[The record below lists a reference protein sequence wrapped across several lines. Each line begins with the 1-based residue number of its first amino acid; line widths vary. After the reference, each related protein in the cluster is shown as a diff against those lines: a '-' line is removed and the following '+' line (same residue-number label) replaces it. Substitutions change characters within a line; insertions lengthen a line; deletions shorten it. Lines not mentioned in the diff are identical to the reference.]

1 MVFRSYLVVIIKRNV
16 YLSSEG
22 NAITM
27 KMIFLFKLFLFI
39 CLITETLSINVSFH
53 RRKLS
58 QFFSS
63 FEIFIFNIDSLFFL
77 GAILAL
83 SILLGI
89 KGQRLLPICIH
100 TLYNLTCVDTHYKGM
115 DRIAKALLNLP
126 PTAGC

>member
-53 RRKLS
+53 RR
-58 QFFSS
+58 
-63 FEIFIFNIDSLFFL
+63 
-77 GAILAL
+77 
-83 SILLGI
+83 
-89 KGQRLLPICIH
+89 
-100 TLYNLTCVDTHYKGM
+100 
-115 DRIAKALLNLP
+115 
-126 PTAGC
+126 